1 MGRRGDAGTRGRGDA
16 EEPGRRTR
24 NSGLGTRRS
33 GPRTQDSSPS
43 TQHPAPGSRIR
54 RAAVIVAAGRG
65 TRMGEDKVWLPLGGI
80 PVVAYSLE
88 AFAACPDVEMLVLVV
103 GRDRLE
109 DGRELAARLGISAS
123 VTEGGE
129 RRQDSVRRGLSL
141 IGEAEIVAIHDGARP
156 LVSPEL
162 IEVCYR
168 AAERDGAAVP
178 GIPLRDTVKRVSAD
192 GWVVET
198 VDREGLWS
206 VQTPQV
212 FRAELIRRAYEAL
225 DGEVTDDAAAVEM
238 MGHPVRVVPG
248 DPLNVKLTTREDLE
262 VARALVDPGARSIAG
277 RGRIPRGL
285 AH

>member
-1 MGRRGDAGTRGRGDA
+1 MGRRGDAGMRGPGDA
-16 EEPGRRTR
+16 EEPGPRTR
-24 NSGLGTRRS
+24 SSGFRPQG
-33 GPRTQDSSPS
+33 SPS
-43 TQHPAPGSRIR
+43 GARAPGRKSWIR

-88 AFAACPDVEMLVLVV
+88 AFAACPDVETLVLVV

-109 DGRELAARLGISAS
+109 DGRELASRLGVPVS
-123 VTEGGE
+123 VAEGGE
-129 RRQDSVRRGLSL
+129 RRQDSVQRGLSL

-162 IEVCYR
+162 IEACYR

-178 GIPLRDTVKRVSAD
+178 GVPLRDTVKRVSAD

-198 VDREGLWS
+198 PDREGLWS

-212 FRAELIRRAYEAL
+212 FSSELIRRAYTAL
-225 DGEVTDDAAAVEM
+225 AGEVPDDAAAVEL
-238 MGHPVRVVPG
+238 MG
-248 DPLNVKLTTREDLE
+248 PLNVKLTTWEDLE
-262 VARALVDPGARSIAG
+262 VVRALVESGVRSIAG